1 VRLLPAVVTLLLL
14 TACGSGT
21 TAAAPAYNAAD
32 VMFLQMLIPQNQQ
45 GIEIVRLALG
55 PDRPVPASLK
65 ELAAAIESTQRTEI
79 DDMKS
84 WLRGWNQ
91 PETMAANPQAHAGH
105 GGTKLT
111 APDLVGA
118 VRTAGDHDFTRR
130 FLDVLTGQQQGAVEL
145 ARTETGTDGGVNA
158 QARDLARRVIESR
171 TAEVQQLLNFKA

>member
-1 VRLLPAVVTLLLL
+1 VKWVLAVVALLL
-14 TACGSGT
+14 TACGSSAT
-21 TAAAPAYNAAD
+21 TAAPAYNAAD

-45 GIEIVRLALG
+45 GIEIVRLAR
-55 PDRPVPASLK
+55 DRPVPASLK
-65 ELAAAIESTQRTEI
+65 ELAAAIESTQRTEV

-91 PETMAANPQAHAGH
+91 PETMETNPQAHAGH

-111 APDLVGA
+111 APDLVSA
-118 VRTAGDHDFTRR
+118 VRTADDHEFTRR

-145 ARTETGTDGGVNA
+145 ARTENGTDGGVNA

-171 TAEVQQLLNFKA
+171 TAEVKQLLNFKA